1 MRHPSTLDVRLLGLL
16 KVWRHDGWRSTVC
29 LPHWQLKCE
38 RLDLLD
44 GVEDQSAEAD
54 FAAPEK

>member
-1 MRHPSTLDVRLLGLL
+1 MQKRHVEDDEEFSPGNRAALA
-16 KVWRHDGWRSTVC
+16 K
-29 LPHWQLKCE
+29 QKCE